1 MSRLSE
7 IKRNAR
13 QAMHKGMSVD
23 AIYTPIQGAPLA
35 DPLPFRLHNRRRLEG
50 GMGPNGFTELI
61 VSEDRAVFNQDTLN
75 LMAVRLQAGDMLQ
88 VVDTGE
94 VYRLVDR
101 DLTDG
106 PLNVYWRLHRI

>member
-13 QAMHKGMSVD
+13 KAMHKGMSVD
-23 AIYTPIQGAPLA
+23 AIYTPHLGAPLA
-35 DPLPFRLHNRRRLEG
+35 DMLPFRLHNRRRLEG

-61 VSEDRAVFNQDTLN
+61 VSEDKAVFDQDTLN
-75 LMAVRLQAGDMLQ
+75 TMGIRLQAGDTLQ
-88 VVDTGE
+88 VADTGE

-106 PLNVYWRLHRI
+106 PVNVYWRLHRI

>member
-1 MSRLSE
+1 MSRLSQ
-7 IKRNAR
+7 IKRSAR
-13 QAMHKGMSVD
+13 EAMHKGMSVD
-23 AIYTPIQGAPLA
+23 AVYTPKLGAPLD

-75 LMAVRLQAGDMLQ
+75 LMAIHLQAGDTLQ